1 MQPSLDSPRI
11 VSWNRA
17 PTDRTKPQI
26 RNDELST
33 SGLIAVNGLGGIRRR
48 PFLFRREKARE
59 AGTVS
64 DSNSWT
70 DNNEEE
76 DEGEEEEEE
85 EEEEEVVVV
94 VERIARGLFEKR
106 S

>member
-1 MQPSLDSPRI
+1 MQPSLDSPRRT
-11 VSWNRA
+11 VSWNRE

-33 SGLIAVNGLGGIRRR
+33 SGLIAVNGLGGIRAR
-48 PFLFRREKARE
+48 PFSLEKEKDRE

-76 DEGEEEEEE
+76 EEEGGGGGGG
-85 EEEEEVVVV
+85 
-94 VERIARGLFEKR
+94 ERIARSLFEKR
-106 S
+106 SYFSEG